1 MILANF
7 AKNALFRFLCFF
19 QNTIDK
25 GVYMYSV
32 ITLEKNRID
41 FCNFG
46 LLSLRTIQYML
57 ANLQVVGMY
66 PRCDPV

>member
-7 AKNALFRFLCFF
+7 AKMLYFGFVFFF

-46 LLSLRTIQYML
+46 SLSLWTIQYML